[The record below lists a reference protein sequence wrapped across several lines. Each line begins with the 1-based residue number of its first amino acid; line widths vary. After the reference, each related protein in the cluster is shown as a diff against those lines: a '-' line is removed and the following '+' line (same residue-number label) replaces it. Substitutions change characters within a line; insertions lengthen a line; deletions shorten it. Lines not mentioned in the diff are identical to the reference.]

1 MTKTIIFDMH
11 HITNNLATLTRLIDG
26 TTEAGR
32 HILEELAFIR
42 SQVTATTDRLKMI

>member
-1 MTKTIIFDMH
+1 MKNTLLYDMH
-11 HITNNLATLTRLIDG
+11 HITNNLASLTRLIDG

-32 HILEELAFIR
+32 QILEDLAFIR